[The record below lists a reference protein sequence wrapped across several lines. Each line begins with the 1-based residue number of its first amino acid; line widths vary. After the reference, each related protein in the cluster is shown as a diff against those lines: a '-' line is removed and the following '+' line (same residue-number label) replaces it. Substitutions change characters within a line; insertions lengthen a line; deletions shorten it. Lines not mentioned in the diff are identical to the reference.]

1 MSFEVFRR
9 HQRELIAV
17 FGLLAMISFVL
28 SDSLPRL
35 LSPDY
40 ATQDPEIATVF
51 GRTVHRSDLNE
62 LARQRSRANLFISAL
77 LPYARDPFGGLSDR
91 ELIDAMIL
99 EREAD
104 RLGMPADPI
113 IGREW
118 LKTVT
123 QGQMN
128 QETFNY
134 IYSRF
139 SNEVSPE
146 QILADIANQV
156 RIQKARGLL
165 GSPMVTPYDVYQSYR
180 AQTERVSGKAVEIPV
195 ENFLSQVG
203 EPSEAEIQSFYDQYK
218 DVLPDPSRETPGFK
232 TPRQVQV
239 EYLSID
245 GNAKARGYRD
255 TITETELRSYYENHK
270 SEFKIPSDLP
280 DDLFADAPELTPPV
294 IQSFDE
300 VRGLLVPRMADEKA
314 QEEINAIYNRLRDEV
329 LIPYA
334 DEYLSALDELEE
346 AEKHAP
352 SGAKVALALPEP
364 LDLKAI
370 AEKEGINYEITP
382 LLSREDAE
390 RYGAIS
396 SAEVGTTRLSGG
408 RRFAEEF
415 FDSKTGLYDP
425 VELTDILGTRFLAR
439 KVKDEEPRI
448 PPLDEVKSEV
458 IAAWKTAKARP
469 LAEKAAKDLA
479 ARIKERGG
487 KIEEDRVDDYRVIT
501 IPPITRTQMGGM
513 PASIFE
519 APPEAETPIPDVPLA
534 GDEFRDAYFDIQPG
548 EAEVAPNEPKT
559 EYYVITLDRREPASF
574 AALYAP
580 TGEEFRFKTL
590 VDQEARRQQDEFWMN
605 RLREQAGLTRDWIPP
620 DEAKKDEFSRS

>member
-35 LSPDY
+35 LAPDY
-40 ATQDPEIATVF
+40 ASQDTEIATVF
-51 GRTVHRSDLNE
+51 GRKIHRSDLNE
-62 LARQRSRANLFISAL
+62 LARQRSRANLFLASL
-77 LPYARDPFGGLSDR
+77 MPNARDPFGGLSDR

-104 RLGMPADPI
+104 RLGMPADPS
-113 IGREW
+113 IGREL
-118 LKTVT
+118 LKTIT

-134 IYSRF
+134 LYSRF

-146 QILADIANQV
+146 QLLADIANQV
-156 RIQKARGLL
+156 RIQKVRNLQGA
-165 GSPMVTPYDVYQSYR
+165 PMVTPLDVYQSYR
-180 AQTERVSGKAVEIPV
+180 GQTERVSGKAIEIPV

-203 EPSEAEIQSFYDQYK
+203 EPSAAEIQSFYDEYK
-218 DVLPDPSRETPGFK
+218 DVLPDPDRKTPGFK
-232 TPRQVQV
+232 VPREIQV

-255 TITETELRSYYENHK
+255 TITEAELRSYYENHK

-300 VRGLLVPRMADEKA
+300 VRGLLAPRMADEKA
-314 QEEINAIYNRLRDEV
+314 QEEISAIFNRLRDEV

-346 AEKHAP
+346 AEKNAP

-370 AEKEGINYEITP
+370 AEKEGINYEISP
-382 LLSREDAE
+382 LLSHEAAE
-390 RYGAIS
+390 RFGAIS
-396 SAEVGTTRLSGG
+396 GAEVGTTRLSGG
-408 RRFAEEF
+408 RRFADEF
-415 FDSKTGLYDP
+415 FGSKANLYDP
-425 VELTDILGTRFLAR
+425 VELTDLLGTRFLAR
-439 KVKDEEPRI
+439 KIKDEEPRV
-448 PPLDEVKSEV
+448 PPLDEVKSDV
-458 IAAWKTAKARP
+458 IAAWKTSKARP
-469 LAEKAAKDLA
+469 LAEKAAQALA
-479 ARIKERGG
+479 AKIKEQAG
-487 KIEEDRVDDYRVIT
+487 KIDGDRVDDYRVIT
-501 IPPITRTQMGGM
+501 IPPITRTQLGGL

-519 APPEAETPIPDVPLA
+519 AAPETETPIPDVPSA
-534 GDEFRDAYFDIQPG
+534 GDEFRTAYFDIQPG
-548 EAEVAPNEPKT
+548 EAAVAPNEPET

-580 TGEEFRFKTL
+580 TGEEFRFKMFVT
-590 VDQEARRQQDEFWMN
+590 QEAGRKLDDSWMN
-605 RLREQAGLTRDWIPP
+605 RLRQQAGISPDWIPP

>member
-559 EYYVITLDRREPASF
+559 EYYVITLDRREPASL